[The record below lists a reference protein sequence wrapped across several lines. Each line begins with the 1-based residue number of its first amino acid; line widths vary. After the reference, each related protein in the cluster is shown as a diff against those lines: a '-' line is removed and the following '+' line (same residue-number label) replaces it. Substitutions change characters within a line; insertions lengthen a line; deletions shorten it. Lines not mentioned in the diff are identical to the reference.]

1 MGIVIDSNGVIN
13 VAASTPGTYRITYTT
28 AGTCPN
34 SSTQDITINALPTI
48 SIAGSGFC
56 AGQSTTLTAT
66 PSTGTFVWEVN
77 TGSGYNVISG
87 QTNNTI
93 SVSTAG
99 DYRAKV
105 TDANSCTSNYS
116 IPLAITQFAS
126 PSVTISTVPGT
137 TICTGDTATLTA
149 NATSGTGPY
158 TYLWSTSA
166 TTQAISVSPTTTT
179 TYTVTV
185 TDANGCTATASQA
198 ITASTAAT
206 TIASINNDNAMSF
219 NGTDS
224 YVIGTYN
231 SSLGITGDLTLSAWF
246 KSSAS
251 TNQRIISMDSG
262 SSTGRNYIIQLESS
276 GYVRGIVWSG
286 STAYQAGTIST
297 TPGLSDGNWHHV
309 ALVYKPSTK
318 VEIFIDGVSKD
329 QNTSGIP
336 SSINSIA
343 QDLVIGRAAPATGNF
358 FNGSIDEVAI
368 FNTALSGP
376 KIQQIYD
383 ATAVV
388 GGEVKTANLF
398 TGGLDTSLVYWN
410 RMGDS

>member
-1 MGIVIDSNGVIN
+1 MFPFPFSFLAP
-13 VAASTPGTYRITYTT
+13 VA
-28 AGTCPN
+28 
-34 SSTQDITINALPTI
+34 DIPVDQ
-48 SIAGSGFC
+48 IAN
-56 AGQSTTLTAT
+56 L
-66 PSTGTFVWEVN
+66 E
-77 TGSGYNVISG
+77 
-87 QTNNTI
+87 
-93 SVSTAG
+93 
-99 DYRAKV
+99 
-105 TDANSCTSNYS
+105 
-116 IPLAITQFAS
+116 
-126 PSVTISTVPGT
+126 
-137 TICTGDTATLTA
+137 
-149 NATSGTGPY
+149 
-158 TYLWSTSA
+158 
-166 TTQAISVSPTTTT
+166 
-179 TYTVTV
+179 
-185 TDANGCTATASQA
+185 
-198 ITASTAAT
+198 
-206 TIASINNDNAMSF
+206 AMSF

-224 YVIGTYN
+224 YVIGTYS
-231 SSLGITGDLTLSAWF
+231 SSLGITGNLTLSAWF

-329 QNTSGIP
+329 QNTLGIP

-368 FNTALSGP
+368 FNTALSSCDIKG
-376 KIQQIYD
+376 IYD
-383 ATAVV
+383 ATTTVN
-388 GGEVKTANLF
+388 GQPKSANL
-398 TGGLDTSLVYWN
+398 LDANTTIPAPVYWN

>member
-1 MGIVIDSNGVIN
+1 MFIGIACTIPDLPNL
-13 VAASTPGTYRITYTT
+13 PGQ
-28 AGTCPN
+28 GGE
-34 SSTQDITINALPTI
+34 DITVTLDYPSSDVCYDGATSP
-48 SIAGSGFC
+48 SDASPAGGVFSY
-56 AGQSTTLTAT
+56 
-66 PSTGTFVWEVN
+66 
-77 TGSGYNVISG
+77 TGSGTLDLN
-87 QTNNTI
+87 
-93 SVSTAG
+93 
-99 DYRAKV
+99 
-105 TDANSCTSNYS
+105 TSNGAIDAELSDPGSYTVIYTKSGVSSNFPITIGNDITLS
-116 IPLAITQFAS
+116 ITP
-126 PSVTISTVPGT
+126 VPGA

-149 NATSGTGPY
+149 NASGGSGGF
-158 TYLWSTSA
+158 TYSWSTGV
-166 TTQAISVSPTTTT
+166 TTQAISVTTSG

-185 TDANGCTATASQA
+185 TDSNNCTAQASQLV
-198 ITASTAAT
+198 TASTAGT
-206 TIASINNDNAMSF
+206 TIASINNDDAMSF

-224 YVIGTYN
+224 YVIGTYS

-251 TNQRIISMDSG
+251 TYQRIISMDSG

-286 STAYQAGTIST
+286 NTAYQAGTIST

-368 FNTALSGP
+368 FNTALSSCDIKG
-376 KIQQIYD
+376 IYD
-383 ATAVV
+383 ATTTVN
-388 GGEVKTANLF
+388 GQPKSANL
-398 TGGLDTSLVYWN
+398 LDANTTIPAPVYWN

>member
-1 MGIVIDSNGVIN
+1 MFPFPFSFLAP
-13 VAASTPGTYRITYTT
+13 VA
-28 AGTCPN
+28 
-34 SSTQDITINALPTI
+34 DIPVDQ
-48 SIAGSGFC
+48 IAN
-56 AGQSTTLTAT
+56 L
-66 PSTGTFVWEVN
+66 E
-77 TGSGYNVISG
+77 
-87 QTNNTI
+87 
-93 SVSTAG
+93 
-99 DYRAKV
+99 
-105 TDANSCTSNYS
+105 
-116 IPLAITQFAS
+116 
-126 PSVTISTVPGT
+126 
-137 TICTGDTATLTA
+137 
-149 NATSGTGPY
+149 
-158 TYLWSTSA
+158 
-166 TTQAISVSPTTTT
+166 
-179 TYTVTV
+179 
-185 TDANGCTATASQA
+185 
-198 ITASTAAT
+198 
-206 TIASINNDNAMSF
+206 AMSF

-224 YVIGTYN
+224 YVIGTYS
-231 SSLGITGDLTLSAWF
+231 SSLGITGNLTLSAWF

-343 QDLVIGRAAPATGNF
+343 QDLVIGRATPATGNF

-368 FNTALSGP
+368 FNTALSAE

-388 GGEVKTANLF
+388 GGVPQTANLF
-398 TGGLDTSLVYWN
+398 TGGLSSSLVYWN